1 MDLLNL
7 GSTLTVGGFSTLIP
21 ACVGVEYYLDMYDS
35 QRKVIASSVAAV
47 IGCGVVSAGYVVKDI
62 GRDNNAQEIM
72 GYVSSLSDEDLENL
86 SEDLVETNI
95 SYTNIENKLSERID
109 LLSENDDKFSLDEQ
123 RELLQESVADYLEQ
137 LRYFDSEAYE
147 EIIGLFSDGYD
158 DGELEKSQLIKKMNL

>member
-72 GYVSSLSDEDLENL
+72 GYVSSLSDEDL
-86 SEDLVETNI
+86 VETNI

-123 RELLQESVADYLEQ
+123 RDLLQDSVVDYLEQ
-137 LRYFDSEAYE
+137 LRYSDSEAYE

-158 DGELEKSQLIKKMNL
+158 DGELEKSPLIKKMNL